1 MLVIMV
7 FRSDTNGNSTAV
19 LLYCLLL
26 VDEWCSIIIKPKE
39 CFDVS

>member
-26 VDEWCSIIIKPKE
+26 VDEGRSLIIESKE
-39 CFDVS
+39 RYDVS

>member
-1 MLVIMV
+1 MLDFMV

-26 VDEWCSIIIKPKE
+26 VDEGRSIIIQSKE
-39 CFDVS
+39 RFDVS